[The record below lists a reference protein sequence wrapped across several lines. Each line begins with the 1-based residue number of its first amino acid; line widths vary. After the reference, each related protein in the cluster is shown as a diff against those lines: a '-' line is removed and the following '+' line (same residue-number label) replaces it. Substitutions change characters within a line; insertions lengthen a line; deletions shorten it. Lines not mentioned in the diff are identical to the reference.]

1 MFEDILK
8 KINFEKNDDLLLVS
22 QKDDEISEIQRKILY
37 LAQEDYLADAVF
49 FQKNSNQKYIPQFF
63 IYDNTSNEKFNN
75 VKINEIHKRLWSS
88 EIVPLYFVFEK
99 TEIKIFNTKQKVRIE
114 QNKQEKIDP
123 TDILKVS
130 NMLEA
135 EFQEKKNIYAPFLF
149 QNGSFWETEYY
160 IKNYLKAAITKE
172 SPFDI
177 LISNLHELRKDL
189 NQNIEQDLTKS
200 FKEDLIKLLTNKEN
214 LTQEQKNK
222 LLKQFLHRIS
232 NRIVVFS
239 ILIKYLEEKKD
250 KNDNSVFTVKGNI
263 FQTKWNVEDYS
274 ELIKEGKF
282 YELLNYLSGKFNG
295 KIFELTK
302 AEEFLIKNLPG
313 KSLNHLSRFVYA
325 DYKNIDTYLWRLYS
339 FRFLPVE
346 LISRI
351 YEEFIPD
358 TPGVVYTPPFLVD
371 LLIDECMPLDR
382 YEKFNDGKF
391 KIIDPACG
399 SGIFCVSA
407 YQRLI
412 DWHII
417 NEYKKTSTWNRNLK
431 IETLKKILAENI
443 FGIDKEQEAVNIAVF
458 SLTLA
463 LLEKLT
469 PKQLWEDLDFEDKNT
484 NRSKK
489 FKNLKEKNIRYDDF
503 FSYLQT
509 AKKDFDLVIGN
520 PPFNPDGMSNAEYF
534 KHIED
539 SYRLKTSFKIP
550 DDNLALVFLDKSIEI
565 LKKDGLQCLILPSSA
580 ILYNDGAIK
589 YRNHFIQNNYVPQ
602 IIDFSHL
609 RETLF
614 KSGQKKNRGRVPTCA
629 FFVKKQTPEKD
640 SQILHLISHR
650 TSNEENKMFFVFDT
664 YDFHFVPL
672 NIALTQKYIWK
683 SNLVGGGRLNW
694 ITDRLSK
701 VKPSLGEYL
710 KRKKTDDW
718 SYGEGYILGKR
729 NTEILKGEKQ
739 LTEEINWLKENYK
752 EADWLFEKPSIIA
765 ETFRESGDFETKV
778 LKTIKYF
785 QATRETN
792 KNIFKSPH
800 FIIHESIKGNQIPV
814 VFLKDKDYIFNSRFV
829 GIHSNGDIKSL
840 NIINKCFKNKYKKT
854 YPLFIYL
861 TSGQV
866 LLNLEGAITKSD
878 INNLPFPQNKDDEQ
892 ALQLSEIE
900 KIWQQDVFDYYIHQG
915 KASKNNPLNKNAD
928 EKIAKEYAKTFTWLM
943 NLNYNPVK
951 NKNFKTE
958 KITITNSYIAVEF
971 NFSKENIETITEEK
985 TEKEYQN
992 YFERITGKTKKM
1004 TRIVEF
1010 IDFANNKIYYIKPL
1024 QKRYWLKSIADRD
1037 AMKCFADFG
1046 NNKFN

>member
-8 KINFEKNDDLLLVS
+8 KINFENNDDLLLVS
-22 QKDDEISEIQRKILY
+22 QRDDEISENQRKILY

-63 IYDNTSNEKFNN
+63 IYDNTSNEKFN
-75 VKINEIHKRLWSS
+75 KIEISEIHKRLWSS
-88 EIVPLYFVFEK
+88 EIVPLYFVIGK
-99 TEIKIFNTKQKVRIE
+99 TEIKVFNTKQKVRIE
-114 QNKQEKIDP
+114 QNEQEIIDP

-130 NMLEA
+130 NMLDD
-135 EFQEKKNIYAPFLF
+135 EFEKKKNIYTPFLF

-177 LISNLHELRKDL
+177 LIANLHDLKDKLILDISNELTEEQK
-189 NQNIEQDLTKS
+189 QN
-200 FKEDLIKLLTNKEN
+200 LIKELEKEHKDD
-214 LTQEQKNK
+214 QKLSQK
-222 LLKQFLHRIS
+222 DILKEFFTRIA

-250 KNDNSVFTVKGNI
+250 EKDNSVFTVKGNI
-263 FQTKWNVEDYS
+263 FQIKWNVKDYS

-302 AEEFLIKNLPG
+302 AEEFLIKNLPK
-313 KSLNHLSRFVYA
+313 KSLNHLSHFVDA
-325 DYKNIDTYLWRLYS
+325 NYKNKSTQLYLWKLYS

-382 YEKFNDGKF
+382 YERFNDGKF

-417 NEYKKTSTWNRNLK
+417 NEYKKTRTWNRNLK
-431 IETLKKILAENI
+431 IETLKNILAENI

-469 PKQLWEDLDFEDKNT
+469 PKQLWEDLDFEDKNK
-484 NRSKK
+484 NKNKK
-489 FKNLKEKNIRYDDF
+489 LKNLKEKNIRHDDF

-565 LKKDGLQCLILPSSA
+565 LKKEGLQCLILPSSA
-580 ILYNDGAIK
+580 ILYNDGAMK
-589 YRNHFIQNNYVPQ
+589 YRNHFLKNYTVPQ
-602 IIDFSHL
+602 IIDFTHL
-609 RETLF
+609 RRILF
-614 KSGQKKNRGRVPTCA
+614 NKDVATCA
-629 FFVKKQTPEKD
+629 FFAKKQTPEKD
-640 SQILHLISHR
+640 NRILHLISHR
-650 TSNEENKMFFVFDT
+650 TTNEENKMFFVFDT

-683 SNLVGGGRLNW
+683 SNLMGGGRLNW
-694 ITDRLSK
+694 IVNRISRIKPTLVGFLKEKKQSCQWEYLDGYTIGKETANKDADFITGNYSIPENAFSEKGVDYSK
-701 VKPSLGEYL
+701 VFVEKNKKFANKRIERIFLKPQILI
-710 KRKKTDDW
+710 KKTITK
-718 SYGEGYILGKR
+718 EGFIPI
-729 NTEILKGEKQ
+729 EIIDYNQ
-739 LTEEINWLKENYK
+739 IEIN
-752 EADWLFEKPSIIA
+752 EKV
-765 ETFRESGDFETKV
+765 K
-778 LKTIKYF
+778 
-785 QATRETN
+785 N
-792 KNIFKSPH
+792 KNILCFKDG
-800 FIIHESIKGNQIPV
+800 IT
-814 VFLKDKDYIFNSRFV
+814 
-829 GIHSNGDIKSL
+829 GIHYNEKDTNSAFSL
-840 NIINKCFKNKYKKT
+840 YKFFANKICNKVLTFYSILTGSVAMVRREKAIGKDEIDNFP
-854 YPLFIYL
+854 YPQ
-861 TSGQV
+861 SKADKQ
-866 LLNLEGAITKSD
+866 D
-878 INNLPFPQNKDDEQ
+878 
-892 ALQLSEIE
+892 LQLSEIE
-900 KIWQQDVFDYYIHQG
+900 QIWQEDVLNYYIHQG
-915 KASKNNPLNKNAD
+915 KASKNNPLNENAGK
-928 EKIAKEYAKTFTWLM
+928 EIAQEYAKTFTWLM

-951 NKNFKTE
+951 QKKFKTK
-958 KITITNSYIAVEF
+958 KITVTNSYIAVEF
-971 NFSKENIETITEEK
+971 HYCKGNIETITEKNTEKKYQKYFEK
-985 TEKEYQN
+985 T
-992 YFERITGKTKKM
+992 TGKTKKM

-1046 NNKFN
+1046 NNKFNERE